1 MIRSYDLKIR
11 LTDLERRRLEHA
23 AKQLETTVTDVLRT
37 GGLKI
42 ADRFPLPAAPGDF
55 PPLRKNASID
65 ARIERTRERAR
76 FKEAQQTPTAQPQP
90 EPARKPPMSNRGTP
104 EQRAE
109 REAKRL
115 KEEADNLEMAR
126 IVREMHEEGLNRQLP
141 DVDAYGVVTYPDGST
156 YNKYT
161 GLWTEPTIQE
171 GDDEETADALDPWTI
186 PASPGDPEPLN
197 QVDTL
202 NIPPL
207 NIISPNP
214 TYAEE
219 PQTECFYCDSP
230 EITLMGQTVNG
241 SDWYQCRSCNRI
253 F

>member
-1 MIRSYDLKIR
+1 MTRPFVINIR
-11 LTDLERRRLEHA
+11 LTDLERRRLQHA
-23 AKQLETTVTDVLRT
+23 ATQMETTISAILRNA
-37 GGLKI
+37 GLKV

-90 EPARKPPMSNRGTP
+90 EPARKPPIYNRGTP
-104 EQRAE
+104 EQRAA

-115 KEEADNLEMAR
+115 QEEADKLEMAR
-126 IVREMHEEGLNRQLP
+126 IVREMHEEGVNRQLP
-141 DVDAYGVVTYPDGST
+141 TVDAYGVVTYPDGST

-161 GLWTEPTIQE
+161 GLWTEPTNQE
-171 GDDEETADALDPWTI
+171 GDDEAPSLDPWSTVII
-186 PASPGDPEPLN
+186 PSDPEPLN

-202 NIPPL
+202 NISPL
-207 NIISPNP
+207 NIISPDP

-230 EITLMGQTVNG
+230 DIALMGQTVNG

>member
-1 MIRSYDLKIR
+1 MRRSHFMQIR

-23 AKQLETTVTDVLRT
+23 AKQLETTATDLLRT

-42 ADRFPLPAAPGDF
+42 ADRYPLPSTEP

-65 ARIERTRERAR
+65 TRIERNRELQRQAEAERTRIA
-76 FKEAQQTPTAQPQP
+76 KLQAPPTDTP
-90 EPARKPPMSNRGTP
+90 RKPLISNRGTP

-115 KEEADNLEMAR
+115 QAEAQHLEMQR
-126 IVREMHEEGLNRQLP
+126 IIEETRDADKHLQLP
-141 DVDAYGVVTYPDGST
+141 TVDAYGVVTYPDGTT

-161 GLWTEPTIQE
+161 GLWTEPTIQD
-171 GDDEETADALDPWTI
+171 GDDEETTDALDPWTI
-186 PASPGDPEPLN
+186 PAFPGDPAPAPTASNPLAI
-197 QVDTL
+197 L
-202 NIPPL
+202 
-207 NIISPNP
+207 SPNP
-214 TYAEE
+214 QYAEE

-230 EITLMGQTVNG
+230 EIELRGQTANG
-241 SDWYQCRSCNRI
+241 SDWYHCSACGRD